1 MNTPPRPYAVL
12 LLLWILSPLTSIQA
26 DAVEAVSLADPAI
39 TGPDLASADSWV
51 LDMTPDGRHVVFV
64 SRAANLIE
72 TQDRPRFLN
81 VYARDRVE
89 GTMHLVSVNRD
100 GTGGGN
106 GESNGARLSA
116 DGRYVVFESVAD
128 DLVRGDGNGAKDIFL
143 RDLVDERTE
152 LISVNAAGTGSG
164 NGMSWWP
171 VLTPDGGHV
180 IFLSHASDL
189 VAEDLNGLEDVFVR
203 SVKGGTTSRV
213 SVGPSFQYPAPFREL
228 SSPFMSSDGRYVG
241 FTALTELGALMP
253 QGKGLVRTIIGRDM
267 EEERMIWVAEN
278 VPALVG
284 SATVRSYNPVISE
297 DGSHVVFKEEGGRIL
312 RYHVESRTTEV
323 IATNAVVNG
332 FTIEDTSGPVM
343 TPDGRF
349 LVYAGWYFVNSP
361 SQIYRWDAESG
372 ETVLISVNREGSG
385 PGNGISDTPW
395 VSADGRYVTFLS
407 HATDL
412 VEGELDRISK
422 LYVRDV
428 EMGTTRM
435 LSVAEDGE
443 PGVHDLVWPFVSTHA
458 EVTVF
463 DVPDDRYVAGDVNR
477 MFDVFGI
484 QFGEEAADLLSV
496 GLPGTRSV
504 TAFGPSHV
512 GQGSLSADGRYVAF
526 VSQSDDLVSND
537 ANGLSDV
544 FVRDLVTGQTILVS
558 VNQDGTGSGNGMSTA
573 PTISADG
580 RFVAFQSMASDLVD
594 HDDND
599 RNDVFVRDLLNGT
612 TTLISVNRLGTGS
625 AKRGATEAVIS
636 ADGRHVAFLSAS
648 PDLVIPVPERN
659 NVFVRDLELGETKL
673 AGRDWPD
680 WFSWNGCDQVVLAAD
695 GSFVLFRAV
704 ESWRQPLFR
713 SDLETGITER
723 VDQPM
728 AGRTDPNSFYSM
740 GAFLSND
747 GRWVTFLSTHT
758 TLAPEAANGL
768 RQVFLRDLET
778 GTTQLIS
785 VSIHGAA
792 GNGAATET
800 MVSDDGRWVAF
811 VSAAGNLVPNDPN
824 RLPDGSA
831 PLTRYERD
839 VFLRDVEQGRTMLV
853 SRSGSRDQS
862 GDGRSEQMS
871 LSADGRYVAYSSWA
885 NDLVAGGQMKQK
897 DVYVFDRATGLN
909 TLRSVNDAGS
919 GAGWGSSH
927 RPVLSA
933 DGRVIVFKS
942 YADDLIALDHNDA
955 ADVVWARVDGPGGL
969 NSFFADIR
977 ATAAETVT
985 VRWRGEE
992 GLNYQVEYR
1001 DTIQAGEW
1009 EPLPAVVEVND
1020 GWAWVV
1026 DVLPVGV
1033 KERYYRVTLA
1043 PGE

>member
-1 MNTPPRPYAVL
+1 M
-12 LLLWILSPLTSIQA
+12 IPLQA
-26 DAVEAVSLADPAI
+26 AAVEAISLADPAI

-64 SRAANLIE
+64 SRAANLVE
-72 TQDRPRFLN
+72 TRDRPRFLH
-81 VYARDRVE
+81 VYVRDRE
-89 GTMHLVSVNRD
+89 LGTTRLVSVNRD

-106 GESNGARLSA
+106 GESNGARISA
-116 DGRYVVFESVAD
+116 DGRYVVFESEAD
-128 DLVRGDGNGAKDIFL
+128 DLVRGDWNGAKDIFL

-180 IFLSHASDL
+180 VFLSHASDL
-189 VAEDLNGLEDVFVR
+189 VTGDVNGLEDVFVR

-278 VPALVG
+278 VMSLLG
-284 SATVRSYNPVISE
+284 SPTVRSYNPVMSE
-297 DGSHVVFKEEGGRIL
+297 DGAYVAFKVEEGARVM
-312 RYHVESRTTEV
+312 RYHLESRTTEV
-323 IATNAVVNG
+323 VATNAVVNG
-332 FTIEDTSGPVM
+332 FTIEDTSGPGM
-343 TPDGRF
+343 TSDGRF
-349 LVYAGWYFVNSP
+349 VVYAGRDLVSSP
-361 SQIYRWDAESG
+361 SQIFRWDAETG

-412 VEGELDRISK
+412 VEGELDQISK

-428 EMGTTRM
+428 ELGTTRL

-463 DVPDDRYVAGDVNR
+463 DVPDDRYVVGDVNR

-484 QFGEEAADLLSV
+484 QFGDEAADLVSV
-496 GLPGTRSV
+496 GSPGTRSV

-544 FVRDLVTGQTILVS
+544 FMRDLVTGQTILVS

-612 TTLISVNRLGTGS
+612 TTLVSVNRLGTGS

-704 ESWRQPLFR
+704 ESGRQPLFR

-839 VFLRDVEQGRTMLV
+839 VFLRDVEQGRTILV

-862 GDGRSEQMS
+862 GDGRSEQMT
-871 LSADGRYVAYSSWA
+871 LSADARYVAYSSWA
-885 NDLVAGGQMKQK
+885 SDLVAGGRMKQK

-942 YADDLIALDHNDA
+942 YADDLIALDYNDA
-955 ADVVWARVDGPGGL
+955 ADVVWARVNGPGGL

-1009 EPLPAVVEVND
+1009 EPLPSVVEVND
-1020 GWAWVV
+1020 GWAWMV
-1026 DVLPVGV
+1026 DIIPAGV